1 MHRQV
6 VVNGRDVDLGDPRST
21 LAGGIGFVPDD
32 RKRMALLPTRSVG
45 ENFSIAVEPAISN
58 KGVLERARERKMV
71 RDAIGRYGVVTASAA
86 EPRSRRS
93 RAATSRRSSSA
104 AGFAL
109 EVEVLVFSEPTRG
122 IDVGA
127 KSEIY
132 QLMQEAAADRRRHR
146 PHLVGAAR
154 AARHRRSDRR
164 VLRGRAPGRVHQG
177 PDAGGGRRARRR
189 DRRAGGLRRIPDPW
203 RRHERVIVR
212 RPDPAGGRAQ
222 DGRPGPIPPAAG
234 GGSACRWAAT
244 PASSWRCSAVAI
256 YLTITEPVFLTWD
269 NLMNIVKSNS
279 VIFVLAIGATFVVI
293 SGGIDLSTASATT
306 ATAMVFGL
314 ALNSGW
320 SLVPA
325 LVAAIA
331 FGLMIGL
338 INGILIAKAHISF
351 LVVTLGALSIWASF
365 ALVVN
370 DGQTVSVFSA
380 SGFGPIKD
388 FVNKDVGPFPI
399 LLIFDVIVVLVAGG
413 VLRYTAFG
421 RALFA
426 TGSNEEAARLNGI
439 SISRILIAVYAIAA
453 RGALAAVVQVGRLTA
468 ASATGD
474 PTLLLTVLA
483 AVLIGGTSFTG
494 GEGGVLGTVIGVIFL
509 GVIQN
514 GLTLSGVSAFWQG
527 TRQRRHPDRRR
538 RPRRPARPRHQ
549 PAPAPGRQ
557 DRTRRIALGAA
568 GATAGMTAPVA
579 AARGA
584 YVPSGDY
591 TLIIGGEP
599 VATDDGFDAIDPSV
613 GTPWTRLP
621 QATEAHVDA
630 AVAAATRAFAT
641 WRRTTRPS
649 ASACCGRWPSA
660 SRPSPTAGR
669 RCWPPRTA
677 GRSARR
683 TSPTSRRAP
692 ASCATSP
699 GWPATT
705 AATRSRSRTRAAWRY
720 TVRASRSA

>member
-1 MHRQV
+1 M
-6 VVNGRDVDLGDPRST
+6 S
-21 LAGGIGFVPDD
+21 
-32 RKRMALLPTRSVG
+32 
-45 ENFSIAVEPAISN
+45 E
-58 KGVLERARERKMV
+58 
-71 RDAIGRYGVVTASAA
+71 
-86 EPRSRRS
+86 
-93 RAATSRRSSSA
+93 SSSA
-104 AGFAL
+104 VLTPPGGAPKTGAG
-109 EVEVLVFSEPTRG
+109 
-122 IDVGA
+122 
-127 KSEIY
+127 
-132 QLMQEAAADRRRHR
+132 AD
-146 PHLVGAAR
+146 P
-154 AARHRRSDRR
+154 S
-164 VLRGRAPGRVHQG
+164 
-177 PDAGGGRRARRR
+177 GRRWWQR
-189 DRRAGGLRRIPDPW
+189 LSL
-203 RRHERVIVR
+203 
-212 RPDPAGGRAQ
+212 GRYTGVVVALL
-222 DGRPGPIPPAAG
+222 
-234 GGSACRWAAT
+234 
-244 PASSWRCSAVAI
+244 AVAI

-331 FGLMIGL
+331 FGRAIGL
-338 INGILIAKAHISF
+338 ANGILIAKAHISF

-399 LLIFDVIVVLVAGG
+399 LLIFDAIVLLVAGA

-439 SISRILIAVYAIAA
+439 SISRILIAVYAIAGLA
-453 RGALAAVVQVGRLTA
+453 AALAAVVQVGRLTA

-527 TRQRRHPDRRR
+527 TVSGVILIAAVGLGVLRDRGISLRQRR
-538 RPRRPARPRHQ
+538 
-549 PAPAPGRQ
+549 
-557 DRTRRIALGAA
+557 AA
-568 GATAGMTAPVA
+568 KTAP
-579 AARGA
+579 
-584 YVPSGDY
+584 
-591 TLIIGGEP
+591 
-599 VATDDGFDAIDPSV
+599 DASHLAP
-613 GTPWTRLP
+613 
-621 QATEAHVDA
+621 
-630 AVAAATRAFAT
+630 
-641 WRRTTRPS
+641 
-649 ASACCGRWPSA
+649 
-660 SRPSPTAGR
+660 PSP
-669 RCWPPRTA
+669 
-677 GRSARR
+677 
-683 TSPTSRRAP
+683 
-692 ASCATSP
+692 
-699 GWPATT
+699 
-705 AATRSRSRTRAAWRY
+705 
-720 TVRASRSA
+720 